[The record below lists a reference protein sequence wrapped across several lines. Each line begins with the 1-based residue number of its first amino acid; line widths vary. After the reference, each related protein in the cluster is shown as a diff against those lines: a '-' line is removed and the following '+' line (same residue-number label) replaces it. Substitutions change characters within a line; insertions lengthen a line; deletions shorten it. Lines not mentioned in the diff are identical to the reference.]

1 VRVVL
6 ASASPRRR
14 ELLSAAGFDFDV
26 DPVSVDETRG
36 AGEAPAAYVERLARS
51 KAQAAARH
59 DGDRA
64 VIGADTV
71 VVVDDEVLGKP
82 RDAEDAARMLRR
94 LAGRAHDVLTGVAV
108 VWRGR
113 ILSHVERTS
122 VWFARLS
129 ESDIAWYVASGEP
142 LDKAGAYAIQ
152 ALASRFVRRIDGSY
166 SNVVGLP
173 VTAVI
178 ELLQKAGVPG
188 EPAGWG
194 RVDSTPNGV
203 VF

>member
-1 VRVVL
+1 MRVVL

-14 ELLSAAGFDFDV
+14 ELLAAAGFDVDV
-26 DPVSVDETRG
+26 DPIIVDETRG
-36 AGEAPAAYVERLARS
+36 PVEAPAAYVERLARS
-51 KAQAAARH
+51 KAQAAAGH
-59 DGDRA
+59 DAECA

-71 VVVDDEVLGKP
+71 VVVDDDVLGKP

-94 LAGRAHDVLTGVAV
+94 LAGRAHEVLTGVAV

-113 ILSHVERTS
+113 TLSHVERTT

-129 ESDIAWYVASGEP
+129 ENDIAWYVASGEP
-142 LDKAGAYAIQ
+142 MDKAGAYAIQ
-152 ALASRFVRRIDGSY
+152 ALASRFVRKIDGSY

-173 VTAVI
+173 VAAVI

-188 EPAGWG
+188 DPPEWG
-194 RVDSTPNGV
+194 RVASTPNGV
-203 VF
+203 VS